1 MSSELK
7 KEAIA
12 EAKKVRQQY
21 GQAGQLKKIFEE
33 IFKDKNIS
41 LKYDEE
47 GELTQYIPE
56 TNSWVITLPINT
68 SGARDNFTIAHE
80 LGHIFLK
87 HELENNTIARSGRS
101 TPQEVAANSFAAE
114 FLMPE
119 DSFRGEA
126 HNSNNNEKVLAA
138 KFEVSPAAALV
149 RLSSLKLI

>member
-1 MSSELK
+1 MSSALK
-7 KEAIA
+7 KKAIDK
-12 EAKKVRQQY
+12 AKEVRQHY
-21 GQAGQLKKIFEE
+21 GQAGQLKKIFES

-47 GELTQYIPE
+47 GELTQYTPE
-56 TNSWVITLPINT
+56 TDAWVITLPLDT

-80 LGHIFLK
+80 LGHIFLE
-87 HELENNTIARSGRS
+87 HELENNTIARSGRT

-119 DSFRGEA
+119 DIFMREA
-126 HNSNNNEKVLAA
+126 QQSNNNEKVLAA
-138 KFEVSPAAALV
+138 KFGVSPAAALV